1 MSIKRAP
8 RPETRFYI
16 LDKDISEDMRLS
28 WEARGLLIYL
38 LGKPDNW
45 VVSIKHLMKQTVA
58 CTRKRSGRDSIR
70 AIIGELVELGYMEVN
85 QRRNDG
91 NFDGVDYIVH
101 ETPYSPAI
109 LEDSPETDNPAAVTS
124 PETGLP
130 AAAEAAPAEAA
141 TADPHLISNDIQ
153 QGLNQARNDSY
164 QESEGG
170 ALPSV
175 LSKEKQAKQDQN
187 AVLGELPFWVPA
199 EAWIS
204 FVEMRK
210 AMGQRGKLTANAA
223 KLIINKLEE
232 LKNQGQ
238 DPRLVLEQSVM
249 NNWKGVFPL
258 KQQQYA
264 GRQQA
269 LEDRNRA
276 AADQFL
282 NGGGW

>member
-45 VVSIKHLMKQTVA
+45 IVSIKHLMKQTVP

-85 QRRNDG
+85 QRRAEG
-91 NFDGVDYIVH
+91 TFDGVDYIVR

-109 LEDSPETDNPAAVTS
+109 LEDSPETENPAAVMP

-130 AAAEAAPAEAA
+130 ASAKAAPAEAA

-153 QGLNQARNDSY
+153 QGLNQVRNDSY

-170 ALPSV
+170 ALPAV
-175 LSKEKQAKQDQN
+175 LSKEKQPKQDQN

-249 NNWKGVFPL
+249 NNWKGVFPV
-258 KQQQYA
+258 KQQFA

-276 AADQFL
+276 AAEQFA
-282 NGGGW
+282 NGGDW

>member
-45 VVSIKHLMKQTVA
+45 VVSIKHLMKQTVPCA
-58 CTRKRSGRDSIR
+58 RKRSGRDSIR
-70 AIIGELVELGYMEVN
+70 AIIGELVELGYMEVT
-85 QRRNDG
+85 QRRSEG
-91 NFDGVDYIVH
+91 NFDGVDYIVR
-101 ETPYSPAI
+101 ETPSSPAV
-109 LEDSPETDNPAAVTS
+109 LEDSPETDNPAAVTP
-124 PETGLP
+124 PETDLP
-130 AAAEAAPAEAA
+130 APVAAAPEEAA
-141 TADPHLISNDIQ
+141 TADPHLISNNIQ

-249 NNWKGVFPL
+249 NNWKGVFPV
-258 KQQQYA
+258 KQQFA

-276 AADQFL
+276 AVNQFVS
-282 NGGGW
+282 GSDW